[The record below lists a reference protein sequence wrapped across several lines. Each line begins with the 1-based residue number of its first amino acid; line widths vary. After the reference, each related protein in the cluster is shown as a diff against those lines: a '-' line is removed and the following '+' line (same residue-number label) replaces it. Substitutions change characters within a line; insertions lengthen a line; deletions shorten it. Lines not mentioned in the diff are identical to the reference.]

1 MRHATILVAILAFVP
16 LTSATAQVR
25 QPRVERGTRVRV
37 TVPRPCTDP
46 YTRCTGR
53 ESRRNVGTFLAWKA
67 DSLVMESEG
76 DTLAVHQRLVRKLEV
91 STGRGPTGQNKA
103 RGFLLGALVGTSI
116 GIGMAAATAPEEG
129 CVAATLAPGGRRDKG
144 GCLYNGGMLG
154 FLVGSL
160 LGLAAG
166 AGVPGDLWEE
176 VSLSRLRVSFGPQR
190 DGRFGLGLSVRF

>member
-1 MRHATILVAILAFVP
+1 MRHATILVAVLALVP
-16 LTSATAQVR
+16 LANATAQVR
-25 QPRVERGTRVRV
+25 QPVERGTRVRV
-37 TVPRPCTDP
+37 TIPGPCPDI
-46 YTRCTGR
+46 YMRCSMGMR
-53 ESRRNVGTFLAWKA
+53 SRRNVGTFLAWKA

-76 DTLAVHQRLVRKLEV
+76 DTLAVPQRFVRKLEV

-103 RGFLLGALVGTSI
+103 QGFLLGALVGTSI

-176 VSLSRLRVSFGPQR
+176 VSLGRLRVSL
-190 DGRFGLGLSVRF
+190 GRGLGLGPRP